1 MTDEPG
7 NGGLGLSGA
16 RRLERIELTVDRTN
30 DKIDNLGNE
39 VSMALRQL
47 AALKEEQMGLDKRV
61 RALELRFYGIL
72 AGLVTAVGVIL
83 WQSGNVSL

>member
-30 DKIDNLGNE
+30 DKIDNLGNRLDDALRKLADMKE
-39 VSMALRQL
+39 VSLNL
-47 AALKEEQMGLDKRV
+47 EKRV

-72 AGLVTAVGVIL
+72 AGLITAVGVIL
-83 WQSGNVSL
+83 WHQGSAGF